1 MAASLYSI
9 FQIDF
14 KKYGTKWSYCSCRT
28 LSDTVPSLWRRLRNR
43 HNFCL
48 YFLKSRNGNYITFN
62 VISSEQD
69 ASSMPDGSHLIALT
83 SFWNKKWFYEVN
95 IPITCIVPGPQERAL
110 GVYTCNKFNHILQP
124 WLLYGGT
131 KAVLLPKHVIWVC
144 FRNDNHFVF
153 VNNTHNQ
160 SSDMCSGA
168 KSLRPLLHRLGFK

>member
-1 MAASLYSI
+1 MAASLCSI

-95 IPITCIVPGPQERAL
+95 VPITCIVPGPQERAL
-110 GVYTCNKFNHILQP
+110 GVYACNKFNHISQP

-131 KAVLLPKHVIWVC
+131 KAVLLPNMLFKCHLGMVTILCLWTIHTISLLIRVLA
-144 FRNDNHFVF
+144 
-153 VNNTHNQ
+153 Q
-160 SSDMCSGA
+160 SLSDPFFIG
-168 KSLRPLLHRLGFK
+168 